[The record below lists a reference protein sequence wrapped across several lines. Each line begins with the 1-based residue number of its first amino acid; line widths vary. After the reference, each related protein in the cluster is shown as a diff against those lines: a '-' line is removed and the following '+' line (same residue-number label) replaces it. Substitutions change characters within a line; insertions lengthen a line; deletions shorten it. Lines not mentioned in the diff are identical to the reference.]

1 MKQASKRMYKTT
13 VRLAVAG
20 VSLSL
25 AGPAWAFAHAS
36 EGQLLLLLLAV
47 LAGVFLPPLLI
58 AAASPTIQS
67 WIAQGLRDNARAA
80 DQPLRGPWLG
90 RAAVFVLA
98 LVVWGALISGFIY
111 ERLQRDRL
119 SAERHVAQRKQE
131 EQFANQAWQQQP
143 LRVAACA
150 DTKAALEA
158 LMSVPT
164 PPPRP
169 VYTLDLKLRVAKECA
184 IDRPHPEILSL
195 LLNDA
200 IYADE
205 QSGGAGAITSAVFRS
220 MNPDLLLVLAKKQLP
235 LWSGAR
241 QALWQEVLREL
252 QEKNLPLK
260 LDGLRAL
267 EALGVNLKMEDKS
280 GQDLLRFAVET
291 QAADVIEFALDLG
304 LSPDVTTRLLINVR
318 LPKPDGSLP
327 GPSERQ
333 PTVTEVSNWST
344 LQSWTLRRFGH
355 ASTERSGFKPPP
367 LSEAEIASI
376 DKRMRPLTPDEAAL
390 RHREFTLNTHAPD
403 GGAAL
408 FSHMLLRGVA
418 LDRADAAGRGLFS
431 ATMDYS
437 GPLLAVLAGLSDA
450 EIQRINC
457 PTQARVSLRD
467 QAAAARN
474 QPLLSLLDARLL
486 RRCAPVA

>member
-1 MKQASKRMYKTT
+1 MHKTT

-20 VSLSL
+20 VTLSL

-67 WIAQGLRDNARAA
+67 WIAQGLRDNAGAA

-90 RAAVFVLA
+90 RGAVFILA

-131 EQFANQAWQQQP
+131 EQFANQAWQQQT

-169 VYTLDLKLRVAKECA
+169 VYTLDVKLRVAKECA
-184 IDRPHPEILSL
+184 IERPHPEILAL
-195 LLNDA
+195 LLDDSS
-200 IYADE
+200 YAE
-205 QSGGAGAITSAVFRS
+205 EHSGGPAAITSAVFRS
-220 MNPDLLLVLAKKQLP
+220 MNPDLLAVLARKQLP
-235 LWSGAR
+235 LSADAR
-241 QALWQEVLREL
+241 QTLWQEALREL
-252 QEKNLPLK
+252 QEKNTPLK

-267 EALGVNLKMEDKS
+267 QAQGVNLKLDGPS

-355 ASTERSGFKPPP
+355 DSTERFGFKPPP

-376 DKRMRPLTPDEAAL
+376 DKRMRPLTPEEAAL
-390 RHREFTLNTHAPD
+390 RRREFTLNTKAPD

-408 FSHMLLRGVA
+408 FAYMLQRGVA
-418 LDRADAAGRGLFS
+418 LDTADAAGHGLFS
-431 ATMDYS
+431 AKMDYS
-437 GPLLAVLAGLSDA
+437 APLLAVLAGLSD
-450 EIQRINC
+450 EELQRINC
-457 PTQARVSLRD
+457 PTQARVSLRA
-467 QAAAARN
+467 QAAAAQN
-474 QPLLSLLDARLL
+474 QALLRLLDARPL
-486 RRCAPVA
+486 RRCAAVA